1 MSPVVGVVGTDHSAA
16 VRAAGGEPLVGE
28 ASAVVAA
35 APEVVVAVGEG
46 ALCALVAA
54 GVEAP
59 VLPVDAGPGVSSVAA
74 ADLGTALERVLAGE
88 STRAR
93 LPLLGAGEDLRAL
106 FDCMLV
112 TAEPARISEFTL
124 HSGDDR
130 VATFRA
136 DGVVVATPAGSHG
149 YARRADGPLVAPGTG
164 VVAVVPVAPFS
175 TDADSW
181 VVEPEGL
188 RLTVE
193 RDEAPV
199 ELLADDR
206 VAGEVTAGDP
216 VAFDVVGTL
225 AVAVVPES
233 AGPFA

>member
-1 MSPVVGVVGTDHSAA
+1 MNPVVGIVGADHARA
-16 VRAAGGEPLVGE
+16 VRAAGGEPLVGDAGE
-28 ASAVVAA
+28 VVAA
-35 APEVVVAVGEG
+35 APDSVLAVGEQ

-59 VLPVDAGPGVSSVAA
+59 VLPVDAGPGISSVAE
-74 ADLGTALERVLAGE
+74 ADLGAALERLLAGAY
-88 STRAR
+88 TRTER
-93 LPLLGAGEDLRAL
+93 PLLATGAGVRAL

-112 TAEPARISEFTL
+112 TAEPARISEFTV
-124 HSGDDR
+124 HSGDDH

-149 YARRADGPLVAPGTG
+149 YARRADGPVVAPGTG
-164 VVAVVPVAPFS
+164 VIAVVPVAPFS

-181 VVEPEGL
+181 VVEPARL

-199 ELLADDR
+199 QLLADDR
-206 VAGEVTAGDP
+206 VAGEVAAGAP
-216 VAFDVVGTL
+216 VEFGTTGQL